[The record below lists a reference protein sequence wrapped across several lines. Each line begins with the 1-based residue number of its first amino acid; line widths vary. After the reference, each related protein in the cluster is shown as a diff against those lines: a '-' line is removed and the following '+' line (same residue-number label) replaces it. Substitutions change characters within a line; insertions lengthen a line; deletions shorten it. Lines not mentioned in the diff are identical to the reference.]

1 MFSLMVKP
9 HGPICNLDCTYCYY
23 LSKKDLY
30 PSSNFVMSTELLEE
44 FTRQYI
50 KSQARLAE
58 ISFNWQGGEPLLAGL
73 GFYQK
78 AIEYQRQYARP
89 GQHITNALQTNGT
102 LLDDEWC
109 QFFKLNDFLIGISL
123 DGPADLH
130 DVYRRDKGGR
140 PTFNKVMEGIKLLK
154 KHHVEFNTLAT
165 VNSVNVMHPLE
176 LYRFLRDEVG
186 AQFIQFIPIVEQNQ
200 ATKYSPDERVSA
212 CSVTAQEYGDFLIK
226 IFDEWVRR
234 DVGKV
239 FVQLFDVALAA
250 WIGKPTGLCIFDR
263 VCGNGLALEHN
274 GDLYSCDH
282 FVEPRYKLG
291 NILTTP
297 MADLATSYRQQQF
310 GWLKRTALPQACLE
324 CPVRFACNGG
334 CPKDRF
340 AWAPGGEP
348 GLNYLCAGYKAFFE
362 HINPPMTM
370 MKMELQAGQPP
381 ANVTK
386 RLKREGWH

>member
-165 VNSVNVMHPLE
+165 VNSVNVAHPLE

>member
-1 MFSLMVKP
+1 MVKP